1 MSPLSDVASL
11 QNDVLLA
18 PRFGIL
24 QQKADGSE
32 KVRPIDHFS
41 WSSEGKSKQQKKLS
55 SVNSAYDTDET
66 ITHETLDDLAHTMK
80 RFHNIFGCAPGLYKA
95 DIDSAF
101 RRIPIK
107 VQDRWASGI
116 AMKVDGQVF
125 CFASLPH
132 KAWRQVGL
140 IFVGQSCGALRVS
153 IRRNLQ
159 RLCVGGYRRHNSWD
173 CQKVLASGNPSLR
186 R

>member
-125 CFASLPH
+125 LFRFTS
-132 KAWRQVGL
+132 
-140 IFVGQSCGALRVS
+140 S
-153 IRRNLQ
+153 
-159 RLCVGGYRRHNSWD
+159 
-173 CQKVLASGNPSLR
+173 
-186 R
+186 